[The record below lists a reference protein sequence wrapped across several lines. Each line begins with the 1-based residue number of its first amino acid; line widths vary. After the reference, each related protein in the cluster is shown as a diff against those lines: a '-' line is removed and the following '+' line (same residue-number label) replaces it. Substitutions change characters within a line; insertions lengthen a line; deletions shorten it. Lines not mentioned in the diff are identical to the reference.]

1 MKYFIFQPVSF
12 EPRYIC
18 ARPWAGP
25 WGKTVN
31 GADTVQPFWN
41 LLSCLVYRQ
50 IGFCEKGCDR
60 QSIDVI
66 EVHMRKAE
74 FSLRQL
80 GEAFLKQR
88 TREDSLPP
96 TEWVINRSWPE
107 EGDSVTWERVSQT
120 EETAGVA
127 HRKVKMKREWPETSG
142 KTTLRNN
149 LEYQS
154 KQTNNFLNRL
164 LPHH

>member
-50 IGFCEKGCDR
+50 IGVCEKGCDS

-80 GEAFLKQR
+80 GVAFLKQK
-88 TREDSLPP
+88 TREDGLPP
-96 TEWVINRSWPE
+96 TE
-107 EGDSVTWERVSQT
+107 
-120 EETAGVA
+120 
-127 HRKVKMKREWPETSG
+127 
-142 KTTLRNN
+142 
-149 LEYQS
+149 
-154 KQTNNFLNRL
+154 
-164 LPHH
+164 

>member
-1 MKYFIFQPVSF
+1 MRYFIFQPVSF

-50 IGFCEKGCDR
+50 IGVCEKGCDS

-88 TREDSLPP
+88 TREDGLPP

-107 EGDSVTWERVSQT
+107 EGDSATWESVPNGRN
-120 EETAGVA
+120 
-127 HRKVKMKREWPETSG
+127 SG
-142 KTTLRNN
+142 SGPQEGQNKDRMAWNTWQNYLK
-149 LEYQS
+149 E
-154 KQTNNFLNRL
+154 
-164 LPHH
+164 